1 MKGNTRRNTR
11 SQDAFLE
18 SFAAEL
24 TEAAYLVALRHGVG
38 GSWVDLEL
46 DLWQVL
52 GDSVQKWGRELPA
65 SRQPREIASPH
76 RRC

>member
-1 MKGNTRRNTR
+1 MNGNNRTIRDQE
-11 SQDAFLE
+11 SFLE
-18 SFAAEL
+18 NLTAKL

-52 GDSVQKWGRELPA
+52 GDSVQKWGREWPPR
-65 SRQPREIASPH
+65 RQPRGVASLN
-76 RRC
+76 RGC